1 MQLRKPALLG
11 LFVLFSASA
20 FSLEVNAQQVQS
32 RPRLVPDTAATTSS
46 SKTST
51 TVQQRQAN
59 TPNNSIVVPSAPKS
73 TVQNSVMSRPV
84 GGAKTT
90 LTNDL
95 MVRPTVSSRPAAGGM
110 GSSAVLMAFRSK
122 LMTAMGS
129 KLGIPYRYGSEGP
142 NTYDCSGLVWTVF
155 TEAGIPF
162 ERSSAAR
169 FWNEFPAATEEE
181 KTQFG
186 TLIFFNRLG
195 HVGIVIDENTFYHA
209 SSSKGVTFSKLE
221 GYWAKRVVGYRRI
234 PLNQLPQLPPVP
246 TAEKAK

>member
-1 MQLRKPALLG
+1 MQLKKPAFLG
-11 LFVLFSASA
+11 LFVLFSAFA
-20 FSLEVNAQQVQS
+20 AAPQANAQQVQS
-32 RPRLVPDTAATTSS
+32 RPRIAPTN
-46 SKTST
+46 KTNKVST
-51 TVQQRQAN
+51 GVQQRPVGAPAN
-59 TPNNSIVVPSAPKS
+59 AVVVPNAPR
-73 TVQNSVMSRPV
+73 TGAVENTVMSRPV
-84 GGAKTT
+84 APSRTT

-95 MVRPTVSSRPAAGGM
+95 MVRPTVSARPVAAAA
-110 GSSAVLMAFRSK
+110 SSSVLAAFRSK
-122 LMTAMGS
+122 LLTAMSS

-169 FWNEFPAATEEE
+169 FWKEFPEATEEE
-181 KTQFG
+181 KKQFG

-221 GYWAKRVVGYRRI
+221 GYWGKRVVGYRRI